1 MSNYLNDKSNNDY
14 QLIHDISEVLRDYKN
29 KNKRVDRK
37 FVDKVVNILLIND
50 DIDVNR
56 TEFVSDGYGCYEFWD
71 KRICINFQRV
81 QRERKYYKQIKSKD
95 GNLFEYFAY
104 LSIILHEFT
113 HAKQYAIID
122 QGTKYEVGNIYRY
135 SDYFLHKDYNLYLL
149 NHDTIP
155 YERFA
160 NLRSDYLTIEALK
173 RVYNIK
179 ELWHFQYIFLK
190 ELLYDYNKKELYP
203 LKKFNDLVESNSL
216 DNFSSLIPDIDIRED
231 NLYERLN
238 IGLPIT
244 EKEFNHLKEIEMN
257 YFTTKK
263 NCQDLNFDLFS
274 ALTKKR
280 IKH

>member
-37 FVDKVVNILLIND
+37 FVDKVVNILLMND
-50 DIDVNR
+50 NIDVNR
-56 TEFVSDGYGCYEFWD
+56 TEFVPNRFAYYDIMD
-71 KRICINFQRV
+71 KTICINFQRA
-81 QRERKYYKQIKSKD
+81 QGNRKYYKQIKSKD
-95 GNLFEYFAY
+95 GNLFEYYVF

-122 QGTKYEVGNIYRY
+122 QGTKYEVSDIYRY
-135 SDYFLHKDYNLYLL
+135 SDYFLQEYNPLYNL

-155 YERFA
+155 YERYA
-160 NLRSDYLTIEALK
+160 NIRSHYLTIEISK
-173 RVYNIK
+173 RLYNIK
-179 ELWHFQYIFLK
+179 KLWYFQCMFLS
-190 ELLYDYNKKELYP
+190 ELLYDYDEEGIYP
-203 LKKFNDLVESNSL
+203 LKKFNDLIESNTS
-216 DNFSSLIPDIDIRED
+216 DSFNNLIPNIDIQED

-244 EKEFNHLKEIEMN
+244 EKEFTFLKEIEMN
-257 YFTTKK
+257 YFTTKE
-263 NCQDLNFDLFS
+263 NCKDLNFDLFT

-280 IKH
+280 IK